1 MRPIHVLGYVR
12 PVAGADEKID
22 VPLRQIDSDRE
33 RQVG

>member
-1 MRPIHVLGYVR
+1 MPRIHVLDYVR

-22 VPLRQIDSDRE
+22 VPLRQIDSVRE